1 MKKITFKCKLLSD
14 IIINRKSATVGNQ
27 LTLDFIPGNNFYGIV
42 ANKLYKDNSVS
53 DDERYKVLHSGKVR
67 FGDAHPSQ
75 GDDRALHV
83 PAAMFYPKLAG
94 IESTYINHAITDAL
108 NENKIVRAELNK
120 LQLKQCRS
128 GFYIFNG
135 KKGLPV
141 EVAKTFSLKSAYD
154 REQRRSQDSQMFG
167 YESINKGL
175 EMIFYVYVDD
185 DVTTDVAKLLVGT
198 QRVGRSRT
206 AQYGLVEITEIG
218 KPTEQRA
225 TTINQD
231 KEFYVYADSR
241 LILKDEYGNASADAR
256 YMFNSDECE
265 LILGK
270 TQVRLFQYSPWNYK
284 RQSHDTDRY
293 GIEKGSVIAFKAKK
307 TFTSNHFVGLYQAEG
322 FGHILVNPDFLKAE
336 EIKEENNELQ
346 PNALYKLQKP
356 DGTQKAGNAKS
367 ETESNNDNDGNY
379 KLELIDT
386 SALEG
391 LVLNLAYKA
400 NDERCRQYL
409 YNKVGDFVTHNSD
422 KFKKDGK
429 KFASQWGNIRDIAA
443 TSKDAASLE
452 AALYGGNSGYLTH
465 GVAKEKWAEQGRLGA
480 LQRFIRTAKDQF
492 EVQEKNFKVQDEKS
506 KEKVY
511 ANRYVP
517 MAVVNLASEMAKKCN
532 NK

>member
-1 MKKITFKCKLLSD
+1 
-14 IIINRKSATVGNQ
+14 
-27 LTLDFIPGNNFYGIV
+27 
-42 ANKLYKDNSVS
+42 
-53 DDERYKVLHSGKVR
+53 
-67 FGDAHPSQ
+67 
-75 GDDRALHV
+75 
-83 PAAMFYPKLAG
+83 
-94 IESTYINHAITDAL
+94 
-108 NENKIVRAELNK
+108 
-120 LQLKQCRS
+120 
-128 GFYIFNG
+128 
-135 KKGLPV
+135 
-141 EVAKTFSLKSAYD
+141 
-154 REQRRSQDSQMFG
+154 
-167 YESINKGL
+167 
-175 EMIFYVYVDD
+175 
-185 DVTTDVAKLLVGT
+185 
-198 QRVGRSRT
+198 
-206 AQYGLVEITEIG
+206 
-218 KPTEQRA
+218 
-225 TTINQD
+225 
-231 KEFYVYADSR
+231 
-241 LILKDEYGNASADAR
+241 
-256 YMFNSDECE
+256 
-265 LILGK
+265 
-270 TQVRLFQYSPWNYK
+270 
-284 RQSHDTDRY
+284 
-293 GIEKGSVIAFKAKK
+293 
-307 TFTSNHFVGLYQAEG
+307 
-322 FGHILVNPDFLKAE
+322 LVNPDFLKAE